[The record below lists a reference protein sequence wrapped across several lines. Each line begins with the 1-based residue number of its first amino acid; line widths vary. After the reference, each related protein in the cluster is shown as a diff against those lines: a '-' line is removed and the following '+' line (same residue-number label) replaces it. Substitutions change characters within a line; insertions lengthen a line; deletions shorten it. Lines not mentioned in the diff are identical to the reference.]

1 MPSTR
6 KKVKTNEWQEHTC
19 KPTIRQVRFP
29 ERHARVNVRR
39 ELSLEPTSY
48 QSTLTQVNFVSTPS
62 FEEDE
67 ESSHLSDEEEEQTK
81 RKRKRSESKKDEK
94 KKRRQSTLTQ
104 MPFFTNFSDSGD
116 EAINA
121 AYNSDDLPD
130 FEQQDTEKR
139 EIEDTEDEE
148 DEEEMPLPIET
159 QLYHATQPYQ
169 LNRAYDPADQDWQGY
184 EDGLQMSLNVKT
196 TRGRRTY
203 GEVDHDAD
211 VQDIVKKE
219 PNSATPSPKRPE
231 SIPEF
236 KTPQKPIKMEIP
248 SSQSPAATPLTL
260 SQISPRRAPL
270 KELNADIVAQRDN
283 TPTRTGPSQQSNVD
297 LDEEHENVNPVGPLP
312 KLSQQLLTPPDEITR
327 LLPNPSASP
336 TKRPHRSSS
345 IPPPDDQIFRRP
357 RLRSEI
363 IRDSQEESQ
372 FTVYYT
378 PSSSPVR
385 TSIPRSTES
394 QTPRT
399 SPNRAPA
406 LQSLQ
411 SEIGLKRLVVPSS
424 QATTVDLTQPPPT
437 RHYQQQIKQEPIE
450 SSPPPPPA
458 PVLTHSDP
466 SVPPTPNFELD
477 RSSPSLPALM
487 LPSSMPLPDLESQ
500 FQILNEPLRDSELLS
515 DIANSADIKTVSQL
529 CGETLVWSTQ
539 GSMR

>member
-1 MPSTR
+1 MPSSR
-6 KKVKTNEWQEHTC
+6 KKVKTNEWQEHTH

-29 ERHARVNVRR
+29 ERHARVNLRR

-62 FEEDE
+62 FEENE
-67 ESSHLSDEEEEQTK
+67 NSSYLSDEEEEQTRK
-81 RKRKRSESKKDEK
+81 KRKRSKSKKDEK

-116 EAINA
+116 EAIAA
-121 AYNSDDLPD
+121 AYNSDELPD
-130 FEQQDTEKR
+130 FEQQYTEKR

-148 DEEEMPLPIET
+148 DEEDMVLPAET

-184 EDGLQMSLNVKT
+184 EEGLEMSLNVRHT
-196 TRGRRTY
+196 GSRID

-219 PNSATPSPKRPE
+219 PNSATPSPQRPQAF
-231 SIPEF
+231 SEF

-260 SQISPRRAPL
+260 SQISPRRTPL
-270 KELNADIVAQRDN
+270 RELNANIVAQRDN
-283 TPTRTGPSQQSNVD
+283 TPARTGSSQRSIVD
-297 LDEEHENVNPVGPLP
+297 VDEEHENVNPVGLLP
-312 KLSQQLLTPPDEITR
+312 KLSQQLLTPTEEHTR
-327 LLPNPSASP
+327 LLPNPSPSP
-336 TKRPHRSSS
+336 TKRPYRSSS

-378 PSSSPVR
+378 PSSLPAR
-385 TSIPRSTES
+385 TSIPRSIGP
-394 QTPRT
+394 QTPGT
-399 SPNRAPA
+399 SPSRAPV
-406 LQSLQ
+406 LQSLASQ
-411 SEIGLKRLVVPSS
+411 TEIKRVIPSS

-458 PVLTHSDP
+458 PILTHSDP
-466 SVPPTPNFELD
+466 SVPPTPNFELN
-477 RSSPSLPALM
+477 RSSPPLPALT

-500 FQILNEPLRDSELLS
+500 FQVPGDSTMLS

-529 CGETLVWSTQ
+529 CGETIQWSTQ